1 MTDVAGILL
10 AAGYAKRFGSAKL
23 MHPLPH
29 GEPVAKASANA
40 LLRVLPK
47 TIVVVR
53 PDDHA
58 LIKLF
63 TELNV
68 QIVTNPQ
75 ANKGM
80 GTSLAAGIKATA
92 NADGW
97 LIALADMP
105 WVKSDTIQALLT
117 RIEKG
122 ASIVAPEYAGRR
134 GNPVGFSSQWF
145 KPLQTL
151 SADIGARDL
160 IANHLDQLELMTTE
174 DAGVLKDIDYPN
186 DLSS

>member
-1 MTDVAGILL
+1 MTDVVGILL

-29 GEPVAKASANA
+29 GEPVAKSSANA
-40 LLRVLPK
+40 LLSVLPR
-47 TIVVVR
+47 TVAVVR
-53 PDDHA
+53 PDDYA
-58 LIKLF
+58 LIELF
-63 TELNV
+63 TELDL

-75 ANKGM
+75 AEKGM
-80 GTSLAAGIKATA
+80 GTSLAAGIEATA

-105 WVKSDTIQALLT
+105 WVQSDTIHALVT
-117 RIEKG
+117 RIENG

-134 GNPVGFSSQWF
+134 GNPVGFSSHWL
-145 KPLQTL
+145 KPLQAL

-160 IANHLDQLELMTTE
+160 IADHLDQLELVATE
-174 DAGVLKDIDYPN
+174 DAGVLKDIDYPD